1 MVPSVSAPTAVRQN
15 MPAELLSVKNLENPS
30 QHKHLIWVSNWTEA
44 GLTRLCTTWNG
55 SADTGM
61 ADGFAEAK
69 KASSL
74 CLQHSCGS
82 IISKSFGVVK
92 KPRTPV
98 LFQALLLIQIFGQQS
113 TVQEQSEC
121 NQKKK
126 KGTTG
131 KVQFLQ
137 FRKLLDIPA
146 VVNCLVSLE
155 CYSDYD
161 FLFATTFSFSFH
173 PRLLQYLCLIFNFSF
188 LKFC

>member
-30 QHKHLIWVSNWTEA
+30 QRKHLIWVSNWTEA

-55 SADTGM
+55 SADMGM

-113 TVQEQSEC
+113 TVQEQREC

-126 KGTTG
+126 KRHYREGSIFT
-131 KVQFLQ
+131 VQKIVRHSCCCELSGES
-137 FRKLLDIPA
+137 RVLLRP
-146 VVNCLVSLE
+146 
-155 CYSDYD
+155 
-161 FLFATTFSFSFH
+161 
-173 PRLLQYLCLIFNFSF
+173 
-188 LKFC
+188 